1 MSTHVTYYLTQLNTQ
16 WNEVEL
22 LITEAQRVKN
32 TNQDLFDVLC
42 RSASILIVSHLEAFT
57 KDLCPVIVKDIN
69 DSCLFKD
76 IPYALQKTACEKYI
90 DDQPN
95 KLNFLNKIIEDLSRS
110 HDFKICYKSFLFKK
124 NNNPKPDIIKST
136 GIKFG
141 INDIFQNINESIFDN
156 AFISNRRTIKLLN
169 RMNSILSLST
179 KTYPYRT
186 KKNAFSLKAKRYN
199 GKSVWEEF
207 LNEVN
212 KSRHA
217 IVHGNSFENNENEV
231 SLRAKM
237 NKIRLFQL
245 VIIYLICSYSNK

>member
-1 MSTHVTYYLTQLNTQ
+1 MSTNVTYYLAQLNIQ

-22 LITEAQRVKN
+22 LISEAERVKDI
-32 TNQDLFDVLC
+32 NQDLFNVLC

-57 KDLCPVIVKDIN
+57 KDLCPVIVEDIN
-69 DSCLFKD
+69 NHCLFKE
-76 IPYALQKTACEKYI
+76 IPLALQKTACDKYI
-90 DDQPN
+90 DDQAN
-95 KLNFLNKIIEDLSRS
+95 KHHFLKTIIEDLSRS

-136 GIKFG
+136 GVKFG
-141 INDIFQNINESIFDN
+141 INNIFENINDSIFDN
-156 AFISNRRTIKLLN
+156 AFISSNRTKKLLN
-169 RMNSILSLST
+169 QMLNILPAST

-186 KKNAFSLKAKRYN
+186 KKNIFSLKAKRYS

-207 LNEVN
+207 LNELN

-217 IVHGNSFENNENEV
+217 IVHGNSFENNDDEA
-231 SLRAKM
+231 SLREKM